1 MLPKEHRMR
10 SALDFSA
17 TVRSGARSG
26 RRNVVLYA
34 RSRGAGQAGEPTRFG
49 FIVSKAIG
57 NAVTR
62 NLVKRRLREVA
73 GQSLA
78 GQALPGQSF
87 AVPRAG
93 FDVVVRALPP
103 AAAASWDELSA
114 ETRKALE
121 TACRKASSGAAAS
134 GKGAGERGR

>member
-1 MLPKEHRMR
+1 MR

-34 RSRGAGQAGEPTRFG
+34 RPRDAGQAGEPTRFG

-78 GQALPGQSF
+78 LQSP

-103 AAAASWDELSA
+103 AAAASWDELSGEA
-114 ETRKALE
+114 RAALE
-121 TACRKASSGAAAS
+121 TACRKAASAAAS

>member
-34 RSRGAGQAGEPTRFG
+34 RPRDAEQAGEPTRFG

-62 NLVKRRLREVA
+62 NLVKRRLRAVA
-73 GQSLA
+73 GHSLAEQSL
-78 GQALPGQSF
+78 

-103 AAAASWDELSA
+103 AAAASWDDLSA
-114 ETRKALE
+114 ETRAALK
-121 TACRKASSGAAAS
+121 TACRKAAS
-134 GKGAGERGR
+134 GVTSGKEAGERGR

>member
-34 RSRGAGQAGEPTRFG
+34 RPRDAGQVGEPTRFG

-78 GQALPGQSF
+78 ERG
-87 AVPRAG
+87 AG

-103 AAAASWDELSA
+103 AAAASWEDLSA
-114 ETRKALE
+114 ETRAALE
-121 TACRKASSGAAAS
+121 TACRKAARGAAS